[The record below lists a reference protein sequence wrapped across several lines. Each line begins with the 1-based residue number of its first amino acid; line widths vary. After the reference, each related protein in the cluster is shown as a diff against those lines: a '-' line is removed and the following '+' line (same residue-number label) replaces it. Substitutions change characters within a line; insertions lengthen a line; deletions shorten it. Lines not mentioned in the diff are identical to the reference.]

1 MKTHATGGLYTHS
14 LPRHWTEING
24 QFHVPSNWHP
34 VTDLLYRWYG
44 EEKYSCPCRES
55 NSDRPVHILAILINF
70 KRFNKSEKNQNFN
83 VSVIT
88 QLPMFVFPYIISK
101 EVNVNQFLILK
112 NIITSLNNLRV
123 FVTYIK

>member
-1 MKTHATGGLYTHS
+1 M
-14 LPRHWTEING
+14 
-24 QFHVPSNWHP
+24 
-34 VTDLLYRWYG
+34 TDLLYRWYG